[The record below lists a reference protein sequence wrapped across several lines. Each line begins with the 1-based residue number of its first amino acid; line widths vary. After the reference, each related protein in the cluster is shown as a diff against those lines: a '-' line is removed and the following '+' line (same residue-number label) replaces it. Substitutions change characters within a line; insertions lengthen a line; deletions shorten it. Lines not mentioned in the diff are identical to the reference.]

1 MNFGKPQVGTHTGDK
16 LIAEAMEDPMINIE
30 KLIKDTEKEA
40 DKMNENFDVETHQK
54 KMNKLSSVTDGQN
67 KRADRLLFDLN
78 SMALKIRKLADD
90 EETD

>member
-1 MNFGKPQVGTHTGDK
+1 
-16 LIAEAMEDPMINIE
+16 MEDPMINVE

-40 DKMNENFDVETHQK
+40 DAMSENFDVEVHQK

-78 SMALKIRKLADD
+78 SMALKIKKL
-90 EETD
+90 TDTENDKP